1 MKTLKDQ
8 IKSYI
13 DSLPTL
19 DDDTLVYYYKC
30 SLGRSAEYKPLIRAI
45 ESERK
50 SRNKSPKEL
59 TDESTNNPGASEE

>member
-1 MKTLKDQ
+1 MLTLKDQ
-8 IKSYI
+8 IKSCI

-19 DDDTLVYYYKC
+19 DDATLVYYYKC
-30 SLGRSAEYKPLIRAI
+30 SLGRSVEYKPLIRAI

-59 TDESTNNPGASEE
+59 TDESINNTGSSEE

>member
-1 MKTLKDQ
+1 MTLKEQ
-8 IKSYI
+8 ISQTI
-13 DSLPTL
+13 QQLPTL
-19 DDDTLVYYYKC
+19 DDETLVYYYKC